1 MKYSKHL
8 IILLGLFILY
18 LCRLISVEGYS
29 WNNYVQK
36 IVSWTT
42 RSCCTMLYWSKN
54 LVGLH
59 WWHSYLLYNMACL
72 ICCSSAAFVD
82 RIFST
87 GQHFFVYR
95 TLRHSFTE
103 IHGLVILHKRTTN
116 CSIHSKS
123 SSLIQEATGSR
134 K

>member
-42 RSCCTMLYWSKN
+42 RSCCAMLYWSKN

-59 WWHSYLLYNMACL
+59 WWHSNLLFNMACL
-72 ICCSSAAFVD
+72 ICCSSAAFVG

-87 GQHFFVYR
+87 GQHFFVNR
-95 TLRHSFTE
+95 TLQHSFTE
-103 IHGLVILHKRTTN
+103 IHGPVILHKRTAN
-116 CSIHSKS
+116 CSIRSKS
-123 SSLIQEATGSR
+123 SSLIQEATGSL